1 MIYVVIQVSAK
12 VSLLLLYI
20 RVFPHT
26 MTALVSKFGIAFL
39 GIHGLLY
46 FLLVVFQCVP
56 IAAAFDKTIT
66 GKCLNLT
73 AIGFSGAAASI
84 AEDLFILIL
93 PVFDTWKLQLG
104 RGKKWAL
111 FIMFSMGSFAC
122 VTSIIRLKYLAGFD
136 TKNSFDATWDQIDI
150 VKWSI
155 IEEFTAV
162 LCACL
167 PSLRAF
173 IARTFQSITSSI
185 KSTISKNE
193 NSSKLRSGS
202 HQLDNKDDT
211 INLRPLQDIK
221 RPATANTRRAAN
233 KGDDISMNESPP
245 PSPEW
250 DLENFHGRFEPPMPG
265 NGQRNGYGN
274 GRVVR

>member
-1 MIYVVIQVSAK
+1 MIYVIIQVSAK
-12 VSLLLLYI
+12 VSLLFLYI

-26 MTALVSKFGIAFL
+26 KTALVSKMGVAFL

-46 FLLVVFQCVP
+46 FLLVIFQCVP
-56 IAAAFDKTIT
+56 ITAAFDKTVT

-84 AEDLFILIL
+84 AEDLFILVL
-93 PVFDTWKLQLG
+93 PVFETRNLQLG
-104 RGKKWAL
+104 KGKKTVL
-111 FIMFSMGSFAC
+111 FFMFSVGSFAC
-122 VTSIIRLKYLAGFD
+122 VTSMIRLKYLAGFN
-136 TKNSFDATWDQIDI
+136 TKNSFDATWDQVDI

-173 IARTFQSITSSI
+173 IVKSLHTITSTI
-185 KSTISKNE
+185 KNTGNSE
-193 NSSKLRSGS
+193 NTSKLRSGS
-202 HQLDNKDDT
+202 HRLDDRVDNT
-211 INLRPLQDIK
+211 NLYPLKDIK
-221 RPATANTRRAAN
+221 RPITAGPSRGAH
-233 KGDDISMNESPP
+233 KEDEISIMESPL

-250 DLENFHGRFEPPMPG
+250 DIENYNVIFEHPVPAKAKIPASKFAIAS
-265 NGQRNGYGN
+265 
-274 GRVVR
+274 